1 MSLRTYLTRESSYF
15 LEQFLLGK
23 TCIKRECLEWEL
35 SIVISG
41 LIRSSIIFLKG
52 HRQQKCWNYLKT
64 FPFLLDKMSYC
75 QRLWKTAGL
84 HFIKSPLYKIVTAQN
99 NFSKYDH
106 VYDQIYIR
114 GSFHKS
120 EQLLMKGILWNAV
133 TALSQLKLILPLR

>member
-1 MSLRTYLTRESSYF
+1 MSLRTCLTRESSYF

-52 HRQQKCWNYLKT
+52 RRQQKCWNYLKT
-64 FPFLLDKMSYC
+64 FPFLLHKISYC
-75 QRLWKTAGL
+75 ERLWKTAGL
-84 HFIKSPLYKIVTAQN
+84 HFVKSPLYKIVTAQN